1 MKKRYFIIFESGS
14 YTKKILLLLLV
25 CSLSVVS
32 RGQTVKPDSTAVAR
46 VEKSVFSVQTG
57 FLGIWV
63 NNEARLSN
71 SFVLRSEIGLAA
83 AIWNVS
89 LRKADF
95 LLAPQ
100 VSVEPRW
107 YYNLRKRKSKSKSIA
122 GNSGNFLGLQTG
134 FLPGGWVISN
144 ADVSQ
149 SPVFSLFLVW
159 GIQRQVG
166 RHFNYELGTGPVYS
180 HVFPDKEGNGES
192 DNYNLGFLI
201 RIGYRF

>member
-1 MKKRYFIIFESGS
+1 MFKSSSYIKKTF
-14 YTKKILLLLLV
+14 LLLLV
-25 CSLSVVS
+25 CSFSVIS
-32 RGQTVKPDSTAVAR
+32 RGQAVKPDSTTVAS
-46 VEKSVFSVQTG
+46 VEKSIFSIQTG

-71 SFVLRSEIGLAA
+71 SFVLKSEIGLAA

-89 LRKADF
+89 LGKADF

-100 VSVEPRW
+100 VTLEPRW
-107 YYNLRKRKSKSKSIA
+107 YYNLRKRKSKSKNIA
-122 GNSGNFLGLQTG
+122 GNSGNFLGLQTS

-144 ADVSQ
+144 ADVNQ
-149 SPVFSLFLVW
+149 RPVFSLFLVW

-166 RHFNYELGTGPVYS
+166 RHFNYELGTGPVYA
-180 HVFPDKEGNGES
+180 HVFPDREGYGKS
-192 DNYNLGFLI
+192 DDFSLAFLI

>member
-1 MKKRYFIIFESGS
+1 MTKSGS
-14 YTKKILLLLLV
+14 NIKKACLLLLV
-25 CSLSVVS
+25 CSFSVVS
-32 RGQTVKPDSTAVAR
+32 RGQAVKPDSMAVAR

-71 SFVLRSEIGLAA
+71 SFVLKSEIGLAA

-89 LRKADF
+89 LGKADF

-100 VSVEPRW
+100 VTLEPRW
-107 YYNLRKRKSKSKSIA
+107 YYNLRKRKSKSKNIA

-144 ADVSQ
+144 ADVNQ
-149 SPVFSLFLVW
+149 RPVFSLFLVW
-159 GIQRQVG
+159 GIQRQLFLGLQPG
-166 RHFNYELGTGPVYS
+166 RKKS
-180 HVFPDKEGNGES
+180 
-192 DNYNLGFLI
+192 
-201 RIGYRF
+201 